1 MQTTK
6 YKYTD
11 IWPTN
16 YAFGM
21 WVWLGH
27 RITGVILAVYALAHL
42 VVISFA
48 TVGTGGKDFNDLM
61 DFFSKPYI
69 LAFEVVLMA
78 VAFFHV
84 LNGFRIILFDLGIGI
99 RAQKQIF
106 VGLMVV
112 GAVLFSIAV
121 WVLLPAFS

>member
-1 MQTTK
+1 MQMSK

-16 YAFGM
+16 YKFGM
-21 WVWLGH
+21 WIWLAH

-48 TVGTGGKDFNDLM
+48 TIGSDGKDFNDVM
-61 DFFSKPYI
+61 RFFDKPYL

-84 LNGFRIILFDLGIGI
+84 LNGFRIILFDLGIGV
-99 RAQKQIF
+99 RVQKQMFIA
-106 VGLMVV
+106 LMVV
-112 GAVLFSIAV
+112 GAALFSIAV
-121 WVLLPAFS
+121 WALLPAFS